1 MSETTNKFID
11 LNDVSVEEI
20 QVLDQ
25 EGSRGVA
32 EFAASTSDTCTGT
45 CSCVV
50 NKTITGTGTTA
61 EPGGTTTVGGR

>member
-1 MSETTNKFID
+1 MSQKTDALFID
-11 LNDVSVEEI
+11 LNDVSVDDI

-32 EFAASTSDTCTGT
+32 EFAASTSETCTGT

-50 NKTITGTGTTA
+50 NQDAIDN
-61 EPGGTTTVGGR
+61 